1 MSKQAEAPSVH
12 VSETPQRSRRRI
24 VPNIPA
30 IENFLKRGLGGE
42 FARGLKERDEK
53 RAAQISPA
61 PLISLSDK
69 FEAMLLADTNAREAK
84 SQASR

>member
-1 MSKQAEAPSVH
+1 MPERTEPPSIH
-12 VSETPQRSRRRI
+12 ASEMPQRSQRRM

-30 IENFLKRGLGGE
+30 IENFLKRGIGGE

-53 RAAQISPA
+53 RATEMA
-61 PLISLSDK
+61 PVMSLSDK

-84 SQASR
+84 SQAPR